1 MTVCV
6 VHRDGWAVTDS
17 REMMGHTV
25 VPTAPRKAFRTALG
39 WYLVATAGP
48 SSIAQRIERSLS
60 SVNDGEVERGIT
72 EILSDQD
79 RNDVQVL
86 AVDRDRN
93 LVDFDS
99 DGCLSVIDTDYDF
112 RVIGSAQDLVTG
124 YMSAIAKREK
134 RKLTPEDAV
143 EAIKFAAVLEM
154 SIDDRCQIVR
164 LNA

>member
-17 REMMGHTV
+17 REMIGHTV
-25 VPTAPRKAFRTALG
+25 VPCIPEKAFRTG
-39 WYLVATAGP
+39 WYVISVAGP
-48 SSIAQRIERSLS
+48 ARLSQKIQRAVM
-60 SVNDGEVERGIT
+60 SVSNGEVIDTIT
-72 EILSDQD
+72 EILDDQD
-79 RNDVQVL
+79 DLGVQVL
-86 AVDRDRN
+86 
-93 LVDFDS
+93 LVDGLRKLIDFDCH
-99 DGCLSVIDTDYDF
+99 GCLSVIDTDYDF

-154 SIDDRCQIVR
+154 SIDDRCQVVK
-164 LNA
+164 LNG